1 MNRLVCLLLSG
12 IALVTATSAAQA
24 VETTVSPEPTSLSL
38 LGVGLLGLAIAG
50 VRRRRD

>member
-12 IALVTATSAAQA
+12 IALLTATSAAQA
-24 VETTVSPEPTSLSL
+24 SVSPEPTSISL

-50 VRRRRD
+50 VRRRRK